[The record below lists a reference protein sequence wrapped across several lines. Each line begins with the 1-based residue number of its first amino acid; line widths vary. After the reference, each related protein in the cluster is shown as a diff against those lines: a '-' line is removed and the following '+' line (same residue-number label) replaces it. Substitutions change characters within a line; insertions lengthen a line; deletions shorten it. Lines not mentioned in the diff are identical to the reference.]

1 MKGYGITKDGDLG
14 WIEKEVPELGR
25 LDALIRPLAVAAYS
39 PYTYR
44 TIYKTIHEPG
54 TELIVGHESVGIV
67 EEVGED
73 VKDFKPGDRVL
84 VPTITPDLRTRQM
97 QDIKM
102 SQHSGGFMDGWKL
115 AITEDGALAERYR
128 VFDADMNLAILPDE
142 ISLEAGVMISDMM
155 TTAFHGAE
163 LAEIEF
169 GDTVVIYGIGGVGQ
183 LAIAATKLRGAS
195 RIIGI
200 GSRSI
205 SEKKGKEYGMTDF
218 VNYKNGNVVDQVL
231 ELTNGIPV
239 DKVIICG
246 GGNDS
251 IGDSF
256 SMVKIGGVIGSINH
270 FDSGEFIQI
279 PRVEWGEG
287 IAHKKFNAGL
297 TQGGRVR
304 MERLISLVKY
314 NRIKPENIVTHTFHG
329 FDKVAE
335 ALEEAENRPD
345 DFIRGVIILD

>member
-1 MKGYGITKDGDLG
+1 GITKDGDLG

-205 SEKKGKEYGMTDF
+205 LEKKGKEYGMTDF

-270 FDSGEFIQI
+270 FDSGE
-279 PRVEWGEG
+279 
-287 IAHKKFNAGL
+287 
-297 TQGGRVR
+297 
-304 MERLISLVKY
+304 
-314 NRIKPENIVTHTFHG
+314 
-329 FDKVAE
+329 
-335 ALEEAENRPD
+335 
-345 DFIRGVIILD
+345 